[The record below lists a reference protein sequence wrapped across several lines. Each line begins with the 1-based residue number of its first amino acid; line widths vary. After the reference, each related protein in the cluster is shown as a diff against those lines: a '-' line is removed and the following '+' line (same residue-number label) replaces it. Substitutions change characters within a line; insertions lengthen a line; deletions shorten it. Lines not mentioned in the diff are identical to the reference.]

1 MPIERLLIAAL
12 LASMAP
18 ISALA
23 QSSVTNPPPVAAAPQ
38 IPIDRAQANY
48 EAILR
53 GEKTLFDLAPAQQDE
68 VREFDRR
75 IRAQQPP
82 DHRDPYE
89 RCLDDEHARLG
100 REPTALDQRAIEAR
114 CR

>member
-1 MPIERLLIAAL
+1 MGPTV
-12 LASMAP
+12 
-18 ISALA
+18 ALA
-23 QSSVTNPPPVAAAPQ
+23 QSSASNPPSAPPPAAAPQ
-38 IPIDRAQANY
+38 AAIDRAQINY

-53 GEKTLFDLAPAQQDE
+53 GEKTLFDLAPREQDE
-68 VREFDRR
+68 VRELDRR

-100 REPTALDQRAIEAR
+100 HEPTSLDQQTIETR